1 MGRVVVVGSSNT
13 DLTVLC
19 PELPGPGQTV
29 LGGELYTAAGG
40 KGANQAVAAARAGA
54 RVSFVGAVGDD
65 DFGRRAVAGLK
76 RDRIDT
82 RHVAVKKGTPSG
94 AALILVEKSGENLIA
109 VAPGA
114 NRALTVADVSR
125 AADVIGRAGALLLQ
139 LEVPLRTVRRAAAIA
154 RKAGVSVIL
163 NPAPMP
169 AKPLPRALLADVD
182 YLVPNRVELLRL
194 TGSRSQSRAAKEL
207 FGLGVRALVVTLG
220 AEGARVITPD
230 GSLPV
235 PSFRVKAVDAVGAGD
250 CFCGY
255 VAAGL
260 AAGETLEAA
269 ARLACAAAA
278 VSVSRR
284 GAQPSIPTRAEAL
297 RLLRGKSKRKG

>member
-19 PELPGPGQTV
+19 PKLPKRGQTV

-40 KGANQAVAAARAGA
+40 KGANQAVAAARAVA
-54 RVSFVGAVGDD
+54 PVSFVGAVGDD

-94 AALILVEKSGENLIA
+94 VALILVEESGENLIA

-114 NRALTVADVSR
+114 NRALTVADVNR
-125 AADVIGRAGALLLQ
+125 AADVIRQAGALLLQ
-139 LEVPLRTVRRAAAIA
+139 LEVPLRTVRRAASIA
-154 RKAGVSVIL
+154 KKARVPVIL

-169 AKPLPRALLADVD
+169 AEPLPPALLADVD
-182 YLVPNRVELLRL
+182 YLVPNQVELLRL
-194 TGSRSQSRAAKEL
+194 TGARSQTRAAKEL
-207 FGLGVRALVVTLG
+207 FGLGVRALIVTLG
-220 AEGARVITPD
+220 AKGARVITAD
-230 GSLPV
+230 RSFPV
-235 PSFRVKAVDAVGAGD
+235 PSFRVEAVDAVGAGD

-255 VAAGL
+255 LAAGL
-260 AAGETLEAA
+260 AAGETLDAA

-278 VSVSRR
+278 ISVSRR
-284 GAQPSIPTRAEAL
+284 GAQPSIPRRAEAR
-297 RLLRGKSKRKG
+297 RLLRKTKG

>member
-19 PELPGPGQTV
+19 PELPGRGQTV

-82 RHVAVKKGTPSG
+82 RHVAVKRGTPSG
-94 AALILVEKSGENLIA
+94 VALILVEESGENLIA

-114 NRALTVADVSR
+114 NGALTVADVNR
-125 AADVIGRAGALLLQ
+125 AADVIRKAGALLLQ

-154 RKAGVSVIL
+154 KKAGVPVIL

-169 AKPLPRALLADVD
+169 AEPLPPALLANVD
-182 YLVPNRVELLRL
+182 YLVPNQVELLRL
-194 TGSRSQSRAAKEL
+194 TGARSQTRAAKEL
-207 FGLGVRALVVTLG
+207 FGLGVRALIVTLG
-220 AEGARVITPD
+220 AKGARVITVD
-230 GSLPV
+230 RSFAV
-235 PSFRVKAVDAVGAGD
+235 PSSRVKAVDAVGAGD

-278 VSVSRR
+278 ISVSRR
-284 GAQPSIPTRAEAL
+284 GAQPSIPRRAEAR
-297 RLLRGKSKRKG
+297 RLLRKTKG